1 GYTEEVNGHTYF
13 LHDGR
18 ARNLMEAV
26 LWHGGEAE
34 TAKQNV
40 LALNK
45 KERDA
50 LIAFL
55 NSL

>member
-1 GYTEEVNGHTYF
+1 
-13 LHDGR
+13 
-18 ARNLMEAV
+18 MEAV

-34 TAKQNV
+34 QAKQNV
-40 LALNK
+40 LSLNQ